1 MSDVERLFR
10 HLVTSL
16 LESDPAQL
24 RRPIAVGELMA
35 RVLPYRTVRR
45 ALGVDS
51 SEDYELLV
59 LRLAGG
65 EGGFAIVEPEPV
77 QVRFAEE
84 AVSVNPN
91 LAVLQDFRDA
101 QLRVDED
108 ALAWVLAGH
117 SREEMYAP
125 PSPAAVDPETR
136 AADRAAA
143 EPLPVPPV
151 VPPIP
156 VPPAAAAPT
165 APAHPPAPE
174 APRAAPPVFER
185 VPPRAPPPTSHAPPP
200 LPPPPALPSG
210 RPVGGAAPA
219 GAPAPALQARR
230 CSHCGGRLPIGR
242 QVNFCPH
249 CGHSQEAAACP
260 YCEGAVEYGWQHCI
274 TCGGELR
281 WE

>member
-1 MSDVERLFR
+1 
-10 HLVTSL
+10 
-16 LESDPAQL
+16 
-24 RRPIAVGELMA
+24 VGELMA
-35 RVLPYRTVRR
+35 RVVPYRSVRR

-101 QLRVDED
+101 QLSVDED

-125 PSPAAVDPETR
+125 PSPMAVDAETR

-143 EPLPVPPV
+143 EPAVPITPPATPPAPPAPPAPPPPRDDAHRAESGTPMPVPPG
-151 VPPIP
+151 
-156 VPPAAAAPT
+156 AT
-165 APAHPPAPE
+165 APPHAEPPRTE
-174 APRAAPPVFER
+174 PPVFER

-200 LPPPPALPSG
+200 PPPPIAPAV
-210 RPVGGAAPA
+210 RPPAAPA
-219 GAPAPALQARR
+219 AMGAPVPAMHARR
-230 CSHCGGRLPIGR
+230 CSACGGRLPLGR
-242 QVNFCPH
+242 QVTFCPH

-260 YCEGAVEYGWQHCI
+260 YCEGAVEYGWKHCI